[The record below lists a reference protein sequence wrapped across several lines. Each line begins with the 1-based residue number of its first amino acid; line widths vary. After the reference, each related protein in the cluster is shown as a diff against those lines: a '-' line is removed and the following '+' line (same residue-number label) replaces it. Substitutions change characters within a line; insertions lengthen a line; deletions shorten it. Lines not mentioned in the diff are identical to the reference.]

1 MARVGYCKHI
11 KYIVKS
17 NSLALLRM
25 QNIGARMEIIRVVM
39 IDTEVK
45 ETITVFM

>member
-1 MARVGYCKHI
+1 MARVRHCKHI

-25 QNIGARMEIIRVVM
+25 QTVGLKMEIIKSNN
-39 IDTEVK
+39 D
-45 ETITVFM
+45 